1 MEKTST
7 RRMTNYARD
16 VNLLVSR
23 PKLLCCCRLCK
34 DGAMTVCD
42 LLIKLT
48 KYLAIRTR
56 ADRPI
61 CTTYK
66 HVEMPSSLLGLILA
80 RLAADVSVVNMA
92 LRLTADN
99 LR

>member
-1 MEKTST
+1 MLGMSIYSLALN
-7 RRMTNYARD
+7 RNCF
-16 VNLLVSR
+16 VVIG
-23 PKLLCCCRLCK
+23 CRLRK
-34 DGAMTVCD
+34 DGAMTIVWD

-80 RLAADVSVVNMA
+80 RLAANVSVVNIA
-92 LRLTADN
+92 FRLTADN